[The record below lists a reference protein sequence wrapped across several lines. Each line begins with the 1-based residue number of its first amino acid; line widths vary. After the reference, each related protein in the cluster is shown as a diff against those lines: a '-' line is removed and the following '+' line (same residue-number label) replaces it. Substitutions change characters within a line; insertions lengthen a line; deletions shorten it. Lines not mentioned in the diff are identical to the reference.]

1 LQHVDRLDVARVQ
14 EVDVVEQH
22 AVDDVERRCVVE
34 RADTADAHDR
44 ADTRLTRLRCDL
56 HPRHASLERLH
67 RRGRRDFRDLL
78 ARHARDRARHVAALL
93 CAVADRHDLL
103 ERDRLRLERDV
114 DRAAPLDRN
123 ALLREADAAEDECA
137 VAVRHTQQVAAV
149 RGSDH
154 SDVRALDRYGHTR
167 ERPAILRGCDQSR
180 DRELLGCGQCGC
192 EYEQQRGRHGSND
205 APSGLAASH
214 AHGRARSRTAPNA
227 TPYLHSG
234 HLSTH
239 GLHLDVDG
247 TSVASGSGARKAR
260 PALRWRAREPW
271 MHDYGPSS
279 NTGPVTWNC
288 TCCTSCELPPT
299 ITVNEPGS
307 TTSRMAAFQNA
318 RSRGW
323 SVNETVRV
331 SPGRSVIRRKPRS
344 LRTAGVIDATS
355 SRT

>member
-1 LQHVDRLDVARVQ
+1 
-14 EVDVVEQH
+14 
-22 AVDDVERRCVVE
+22 
-34 RADTADAHDR
+34 
-44 ADTRLTRLRCDL
+44 
-56 HPRHASLERLH
+56 
-67 RRGRRDFRDLL
+67 
-78 ARHARDRARHVAALL
+78 
-93 CAVADRHDLL
+93 
-103 ERDRLRLERDV
+103 
-114 DRAAPLDRN
+114 
-123 ALLREADAAEDECA
+123 
-137 VAVRHTQQVAAV
+137 
-149 RGSDH
+149 
-154 SDVRALDRYGHTR
+154 
-167 ERPAILRGCDQSR
+167 
-180 DRELLGCGQCGC
+180 
-192 EYEQQRGRHGSND
+192 
-205 APSGLAASH
+205 
-214 AHGRARSRTAPNA
+214 NA

-247 TSVASGSGARKAR
+247 TSVASGSVARNDR
-260 PALRWRAREPW
+260 PALRWRARRPW
-271 MHDYGPSS
+271 MHDYGPSSNTGPVPWNCTCRTTRELPPPTPVDGPRRPARRPWLHDYGPSS

-323 SVNETVRV
+323 SVNDTVRV